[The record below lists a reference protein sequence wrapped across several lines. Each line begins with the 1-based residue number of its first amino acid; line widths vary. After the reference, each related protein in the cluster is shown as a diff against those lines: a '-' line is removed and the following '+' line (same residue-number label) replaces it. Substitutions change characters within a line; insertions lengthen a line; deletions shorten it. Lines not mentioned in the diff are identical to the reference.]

1 VRTTAA
7 WHPETVPSTGPTL
20 PPEPA
25 SAGDAQQAIV
35 AAIQEHVGAIELP
48 VWPVYGL
55 AVEDERGWLSGGG
68 ESSESGVDELRVSYR
83 APGEAERMTVHTQR
97 RGTPTVDL
105 GRLLSWVQFG
115 DDDDYPS
122 GGEDSRWASNETL
135 TETPSDTDAE
145 VNGRTV
151 AATVWRTHTAS
162 TWRLQTG
169 QVTVSVA
176 ARGVPLN
183 ALNLIEITDLLPYQQ
198 RRATIVAAYLAVRH
212 EGKGAQ
218 A

>member
-20 PPEPA
+20 PPGPA

-48 VWPVYGL
+48 AWPVYGL

-115 DDDDYPS
+115 DDDDYPVRRR
-122 GGEDSRWASNETL
+122 GQPLGVERTL

-145 VNGRTV
+145 VNGMTV

-162 TWRLQTG
+162 AWRLQTG

-198 RRATIVAAYLAVRH
+198 RRATIVTAYLASRH

>member
-1 VRTTAA
+1 
-7 WHPETVPSTGPTL
+7 VPSTGPTL
-20 PPEPA
+20 PPGPA
-25 SAGDAQQAIV
+25 WAADAQQAIV

-48 VWPVYGL
+48 AWPVYGL
-55 AVEDERGWLSGGG
+55 ADEDERGWLSGGG

-97 RGTPTVDL
+97 RGTPTLDL

-115 DDDDYPS
+115 DDDDYPY
-122 GGEDSRWASNETL
+122 GGEDSRWAPNETL
-135 TETPSDTDAE
+135 TETPGDTDAE
-145 VNGRTV
+145 VNRMTV
-151 AATVWRTHTAS
+151 AATVWRTQTAS
-162 TWRLQTG
+162 AWRVQTG

-183 ALNLIEITDLLPYQQ
+183 ALNLIEITDLRPYQQ
-198 RRATIVAAYLAVRH
+198 RRAAIVAAYLASLR
-212 EGKGAQ
+212 EGKRTQ

>member
-1 VRTTAA
+1 M
-7 WHPETVPSTGPTL
+7 PSTGPTL
-20 PPEPA
+20 PPGPA

-35 AAIQEHVGAIELP
+35 AAIQEHAGAIELP
-48 VWPVYGL
+48 AWPVYGL
-55 AVEDERGWLSGGG
+55 TDEDERGWLSGGG

-83 APGEAERMTVHTQR
+83 APGEAEQMTVHTQR

-122 GGEDSRWASNETL
+122 GGEGSRWASNETL
-135 TETPSDTDAE
+135 TETPGDTDAE
-145 VNGRTV
+145 VNGMTV
-151 AATVWRTHTAS
+151 AATVWRTQTAS
-162 TWRLQTG
+162 AWRVQTG

-183 ALNLIEITDLLPYQQ
+183 ALNLIEITDLRPYQQ
-198 RRATIVAAYLAVRH
+198 RRATIVAAYLASLR
-212 EGKGAQ
+212 EDNGTQ